1 MFKRDFSNNLFFY
14 MEFLGISLT
23 EWIGYLSSFFI
34 AISFFMRNIVKLRII
49 NTLGCILFVI
59 YGILIDSWP
68 VIIANGIIV
77 FVNFYYLFINKK
89 QQKLKA
95 DEVKP

>member
-1 MFKRDFSNNLFFY
+1 

-34 AISFFMRNIVKLRII
+34 AISFFMKNIIKLRII

-59 YGILIDSWP
+59 YGILIKSWP

-77 FVNFYYLFINKK
+77 FVNFYYLVIDRRPER
-89 QQKLKA
+89 LKE

>member
-1 MFKRDFSNNLFFY
+1 

>member
-1 MFKRDFSNNLFFY
+1 
-14 MEFLGISLT
+14 MEILGISLT

-34 AISFFMRNIVKLRII
+34 AISFFMKNIIKLRII
-49 NTLGCILFVI
+49 NTLGCVLFVI
-59 YGILIDSWP
+59 YGILINSWP

-77 FVNFYYLFINKK
+77 LVNFYYLVIDKK
-89 QQKLKA
+89 PQRLKE

>member
-1 MFKRDFSNNLFFY
+1 

-34 AISFFMRNIVKLRII
+34 AISFFMKNIIKLRII

-59 YGILIDSWP
+59 YGILIKSWP

-77 FVNFYYLFINKK
+77 FVNFYYLVIDRRPER
-89 QQKLKA
+89 LKE
-95 DEVKP
+95 DELKP

>member
-1 MFKRDFSNNLFFY
+1 

-34 AISFFMRNIVKLRII
+34 AVSFFMKNIIKLRII

-59 YGILIDSWP
+59 YGILIKSWP

-77 FVNFYYLFINKK
+77 FVNFYYLVIDRRPER
-89 QQKLKA
+89 LKE

>member
-1 MFKRDFSNNLFFY
+1 

-23 EWIGYLSSFFI
+23 ECIGYLSSFFI
-34 AISFFMRNIVKLRII
+34 AVSFFMKNIIKLRII

-59 YGILIDSWP
+59 YGILIKSWP

-77 FVNFYYLFINKK
+77 FVNFYYLVIDRRP
-89 QQKLKA
+89 QRLKE
-95 DEVKP
+95 DELKS